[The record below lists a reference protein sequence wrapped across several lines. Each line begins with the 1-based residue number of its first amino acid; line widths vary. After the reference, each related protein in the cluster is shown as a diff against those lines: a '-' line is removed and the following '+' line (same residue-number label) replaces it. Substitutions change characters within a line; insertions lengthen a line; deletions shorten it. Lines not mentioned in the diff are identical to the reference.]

1 MDNPI
6 TLPSKTVKD
15 LAAQMRRT
23 PDNPFVMRIERILS
37 QIDHEVE
44 VSLVCYDVVR
54 ICIDLD
60 THYLDITVHEANVNV
75 DMYQEHPS
83 GCDTRFVTD
92 DEIPELVKSFLT
104 RTTLEKSP

>member
-1 MDNPI
+1 MDDLT
-6 TLPSKTVKD
+6 TLPNKTVEG
-15 LAAQMRRT
+15 LAAQMHRT
-23 PDNPFVMRIERILS
+23 PDDQFVIRVERILS

-60 THYLDITVHEANVNV
+60 THYLDITVHETNANV

-83 GCDTRFVTD
+83 GCDSRSVAD

-104 RTTLEKSP
+104 RATLEKLP